1 MAIHKTITD
10 NVGNSTDYHR
20 IGEANFDFDKNQVT
34 MIIKSYVNESYRDSE
49 KEELNEIDQQ
59 ITLYN
64 ELSAKENLTDEE
76 RVQLAQLN
84 IQELSA
90 KKHEETFAKA
100 NIVTFDITQ
109 EIRDW
114 LYALLAQHPDF
125 TGSIE
130 V

>member
-1 MAIHKTITD
+1 MAIRKTITD
-10 NVGNSTDYHR
+10 KVGNATTYHR
-20 IGEANFDFDKNQVT
+20 IGDANFDFDKNQVT

-84 IQELSA
+84 MQELSA

>member
-1 MAIHKTITD
+1 MAIQKTITD
-10 NVGNSTDYHR
+10 TVGNSTDYHR
-20 IGEANFDFDKNQVT
+20 ISTADFDFDKNQVT
-34 MIIKSYVNESYRDSE
+34 MIIKSYVSEVYRDRE
-49 KEELNEIDQQ
+49 KEELSGIDQQ
-59 ITLYN
+59 IALYN
-64 ELSAKENLTDEE
+64 ELSAKEPLTDEE

-90 KKHEETFAKA
+90 KKYEETFAKA
-100 NIVTFDITQ
+100 NIATFDITQ

-125 TGSIE
+125 NGSIE

>member
-1 MAIHKTITD
+1 MAIQKTLND
-10 NVGNSTDYHR
+10 LVGNATTYHR

-76 RVQLAQLN
+76 RTKLSKLN

-90 KKHEETFAKA
+90 RKYEEKFAKA
-100 NIVTFDITQ
+100 NTVTFDIPQ

-114 LYALLAQHPDF
+114 LYGLIQIHPDF
-125 TGSIE
+125 SGATE
-130 V
+130 A

>member
-1 MAIHKTITD
+1 MAIRKTITD
-10 NVGNSTDYHR
+10 KVGNATTYHR
-20 IGEANFDFDKNQVT
+20 IGDANFDFDKNQVT
-34 MIIKSYVNESYRDSE
+34 MIVKSYVNESYRDSE

-59 ITLYN
+59 IALHN
-64 ELSAKENLTDEE
+64 ELSAKGVLTGEE
-76 RVQLAQLN
+76 RAQLAQLN

-90 KKHEETFAKA
+90 KKYGEMFAKS
-100 NIVTFDITQ
+100 NIMTFDITQ

-125 TGSIE
+125 NGSIE